1 MPEQHVDSQYWSR
14 SDSPSTVSYSLSRRP
29 IEAAPEGEYGRNG
42 ERCGGEVWD
51 AAATRAS
58 GYEAS
63 AVSAPCGGTA
73 FFHIRRI
80 LCLVLTLGLRMSS
93 YEDLFE
99 SSVLEVIAP
108 PPSLG
113 FPSEYTGQKASNW
126 IARLREPLADR
137 KTAFFGMYAA
147 FL

>member
-1 MPEQHVDSQYWSR
+1 MSG
-14 SDSPSTVSYSLSRRP
+14 
-29 IEAAPEGEYGRNG
+29 GEK
-42 ERCGGEVWD
+42 RCG
-51 AAATRAS
+51 TRRQRAR
-58 GYEAS
+58 ADTRP
-63 AVSAPCGGTA
+63 ALCRGTA
-73 FFHIRRI
+73 FFHIRPI

-108 PPSLG
+108 PPSLE